1 MIELTLPALERVLL
15 KESGKKNI
23 IKQIIV
29 SSKKVRLGLFS
40 IDSSIIVLEDSE
52 QKYCITNQS
61 SNNITSYDYVILSN
75 GIPTET
81 NINDGSLKLEKWLKH
96 PRSKE
101 AYETT
106 EIIESWNNQ
115 FDYKIEDTSKDILG
129 LRKPQLGAL
138 HMIMGHFQLPLDIA
152 TVVMPTGTGK
162 TETMLSALVAY
173 RCTKLLITVPSDSLR
188 EQISE
193 KFLTLGLLKRFG
205 VVGESALFPIVGVVK
220 EHFKTVEELR
230 CFFEKCNVIV
240 STMPLLADSP
250 KEQQAEMSKLISH
263 VFIDEAHHVKAQ
275 SWEKFRLGF
284 NNEKIV
290 FFTATPFRNDGK
302 RLDGKII
309 FNFPLLKA
317 QEDGYFKEI
326 EFIPVRDYD
335 STRADLTIAQAAVQ
349 RLEEDHGRGLP
360 HILMA
365 RCATKEKASLIF
377 EIYKNFTKHNPVL
390 IHSTIPNK
398 REIYQ
403 SIINR
408 KHKII
413 VCVDMLGEGFD
424 LPELKI
430 AAFHDIRKS
439 LPVTLQF
446 TGRFTRTKYDEQLG
460 KASFIA
466 NIADLNVTEELEE
479 LYARD
484 ADWNKILSDIS
495 HLKID
500 NEIKYRELMD
510 GFTKLNS
517 SKIPFQNIRPKL
529 STVVYKSHR
538 KTWNPNN
545 FYKGIQAYNQIEYK
559 FFDVNRNEN
568 IAIFVFARSLYPDW
582 INHKDIYNLNWDI
595 IVMYWDEKNNLLFIN
610 SSDNG
615 SLYKDLAKAV
625 IGKEAQLINHMNVF
639 KALHGINRIRLQNV
653 GLKLF
658 LGRDIRFRMSV
669 GSDVGEALSLAEK
682 QNGQKAFVVGVG
694 YEDGNKVN
702 IGCSYKGRIWTKKE
716 GDLLE
721 FKEWC
726 FNVGEK
732 LVNNELD
739 PNIILRETLI
749 SEKIIDRPLLFPV
762 WIEMDSEIL
771 QYNEIKYA
779 FIINGT
785 EYNLSMCE
793 ISLFEPTID
802 GDLFFSVNTED
813 GNVIFKLHLFED
825 VLKNTETEVKF
836 LNFKMHQITKEKV
849 EVVYGSQRRSA
860 VDFFE
865 EYLPTIWFA
874 DGSSLTGNDYI
885 KLKKRIGLYP
895 SEKIIDFDWSMTDL
909 SKESQGV
916 TPKITDSIQYQMINY
931 LKSEDYEIIYDDDY
945 SGEIADIITIKVQD
959 DVIYLE
965 LYHLKFAKGGLVSNR
980 IDNFYEVCGQAQKS
994 GVWKQ
999 KDAQEFM
1006 THLLRREPKKKSGVK
1021 SSRLEK
1027 GTMDDLERILGF
1039 AKKKMPIQ
1047 FKIYIVQPSL
1057 SKANPSEDI
1066 LQLLGVTENFLKETS
1081 GIELGVISSR

>member
-1 MIELTLPALERVLL
+1 MIELTLPALERVIM

-23 IKQIIV
+23 IKQILV
-29 SSKKVRLGLFS
+29 PAKKTQLNIASV
-40 IDSSIIVLEDSE
+40 DTNMIILEDSE
-52 QKYCITNQS
+52 QKYCITNKS
-61 SNNITSYDYVILSN
+61 SVISTYYEYVILTKQ
-75 GIPTET
+75 IPTET
-81 NINDGSLKLEKWLKH
+81 NLLDGSVSLEEWLKH
-96 PRSKE
+96 PRITE
-101 AYETT
+101 AYEAT
-106 EIIESWNNQ
+106 EIIESWNDQ
-115 FDYKIEDTSKDILG
+115 FNYKMEDARKNVVG
-129 LRKPQLGAL
+129 LRRPQLGAL

-162 TETMLSALVAY
+162 TETMLSALIANK
-173 RCTKLLITVPSDSLR
+173 CTKLLITVPSDALR

-205 VVGESALFPIVGVVK
+205 IVGDSALFPIVGVVK
-220 EHFKTVEELR
+220 EHFKTAEDL
-230 CFFEKCNVIV
+230 CYFFEKCNVIV
-240 STMPLLADSP
+240 STMSLLADSP
-250 KEQQAEMSKLISH
+250 KEQLTEMSKLISH
-263 VFIDEAHHVKAQ
+263 IFIDEAHHVKAN

-284 NNEKIV
+284 DNEKIV

-326 EFIPVRDYD
+326 EFLPVRDYD
-335 STRADLTIAQAAVQ
+335 SSRADLTIAQTAVQ
-349 RLEEDHGRGLP
+349 RLEEDQEKGLP

-365 RCATKEKASLIF
+365 RCATKEKASSIF
-377 EIYKNFTKHNPVL
+377 EIYKRYAKHNPVL

-398 REIYQ
+398 KEIYR

-408 KHKII
+408 QHSII

-460 KASFIA
+460 KASFVA

-500 NEIKYRELMD
+500 NEIRYRELMD

-538 KTWNPNN
+538 NTWNPND

-568 IAIFVFARSLYPDW
+568 IAIFVYAKSLYPDW
-582 INHKDIYNLNWDI
+582 INHKDIYNLNWDS
-595 IVMYWDEKNNLLFIN
+595 IVMWWDDKNNLLFIN

-615 SLYKDLAKAV
+615 SMYKDLAKAV

-658 LGRDIRFRMSV
+658 LGRDIKFRMSV
-669 GSDVGEALSLAEK
+669 GSDVGEALTLAEK
-682 QNGQKAFVVGVG
+682 QNGQKAFVVGAG
-694 YEDGNKVN
+694 FEDGSKVN
-702 IGCSYKGRIWTKKE
+702 IGCSYKGRIWTKRE

-726 FNVGEK
+726 FNVGKK
-732 LVNNELD
+732 LVNDELD
-739 PNIILRETLI
+739 PNAILRETLI
-749 SEKIIDRPLLFPV
+749 PEKIIVRPALFPV
-762 WIEMDSEIL
+762 WIELDSDIL
-771 QYNEIKYA
+771 QYNEIKYT
-779 FIINGT
+779 FIMNGT

-793 ISLFEPTID
+793 ICLFEPSMD
-802 GDLFFSVNTED
+802 GDLLFALNTED
-813 GNVIFKLHLFED
+813 GSVIFKLHLFED
-825 VLKNTETEVKF
+825 VLKDTGIKF
-836 LNFKMHQITKEKV
+836 PNYRIHQISKDNV
-849 EVVYGSQRRSA
+849 EVIYGSQRKNA

-865 EYLPTIWFA
+865 EYIPTIWFA
-874 DGSSLTGNDYI
+874 DGSALTGNDYI
-885 KLKKRIGLYP
+885 ILKKRIGAYP
-895 SEKIIDFDWSMTDL
+895 SEDIIDLDWSMTNL
-909 SKESQGV
+909 RKESQGV
-916 TPKITDSIQYQMINY
+916 APKITDSIQYQMINY
-931 LKSEDYEIIYDDDY
+931 LKGFDYDIIYDDDY
-945 SGEIADIITIKVQD
+945 SGEIADIITMKVRD
-959 DVIYLE
+959 DVVYVE
-965 LYHLKFAKGGLVSNR
+965 LYHLKFAKEGVVSNR

-994 GVWKQ
+994 GVWGQ
-999 KDAQEFM
+999 KDSQEFM
-1006 THLLRREPKKKSGVK
+1006 NHLLRREPKRKNGVQ

-1039 AKKKMPIQ
+1039 AKKKMPMQ

-1081 GIELGVISSR
+1081 GIELGVISSK

>member
-1 MIELTLPALERVLL
+1 MTELTLPALERVLF
-15 KESGKKNI
+15 KENGKKNI
-23 IKQIIV
+23 IKQILVPAKKTQLNV
-29 SSKKVRLGLFS
+29 SSSDINMV
-40 IDSSIIVLEDSE
+40 ILEDSE
-52 QKYCITNQS
+52 QKYCVTIKS
-61 SNNITSYDYVILSN
+61 SSIPMTYDYVILSKQ
-75 GIPTET
+75 IPTET
-81 NINDGSLKLEKWLKH
+81 NVLDGSLKLERWLRH
-96 PRSKE
+96 PRILETYE
-101 AYETT
+101 ANEV
-106 EIIESWNNQ
+106 IESWNDQ
-115 FDYKIEDTSKDILG
+115 FDYKVEDVNRNVVG
-129 LRKPQLGAL
+129 LRRPQLGAL

-162 TETMLSALVAY
+162 TETMLSALIANK
-173 RCTKLLITVPSDSLR
+173 CKKLLITVPSDALR

-205 VVGESALFPIVGVVK
+205 IVSESALFPIVGVVK
-220 EHFKTVEELR
+220 EHFKTVEDLR
-230 CFFEKCNVIV
+230 NFFEKCNVVV
-240 STMPLLADSP
+240 STMPLLSDSS
-250 KEQQAEMSKLISH
+250 KEQLEEMSELISH

-275 SWEKFRLGF
+275 SWERFRLGF
-284 NNEKIV
+284 TKEKIV

-326 EFIPVRDYD
+326 EFISVRDYD
-335 STRADLTIAQAAVQ
+335 SSRADLTIAQAAVQ
-349 RLEEDHGRGLP
+349 RLEEDHKKGLP

-365 RCATKEKASLIF
+365 RCATKERASSIF
-377 EIYKNFTKHNPVL
+377 NIYKEFTMHNPVL
-390 IHSTIPNK
+390 IHSTIRNK
-398 REIYQ
+398 NEIYQ
-403 SIINR
+403 SIINKQHR
-408 KHKII
+408 II

-439 LPVTLQF
+439 LPITLQF
-446 TGRFTRTKYDEQLG
+446 TGRFTRTKYDEKLG

-479 LYARD
+479 LYAKD

-500 NEIKYRELMD
+500 SEIKYRELMD
-510 GFTKLNS
+510 GFTKLNN

-529 STVVYKSHR
+529 STVVYKSHG
-538 KTWNPNN
+538 KTWNPYN

-568 IAIFVFARSLYPDW
+568 IAIFVSAKSLYPEW

-625 IGKEAQLINHMNVF
+625 VGKEAQLINHMNVF
-639 KALHGINRIRLQNV
+639 RALHGINRIRLQNV

-669 GSDVGEALSLAEK
+669 GSDVGEALTLAEK
-682 QNGQKAFVVGVG
+682 QNGQKAFVVGAG
-694 YEDGNKVN
+694 YEGGNKVN

-732 LVNNELD
+732 LVNDELD
-739 PNIILRETLI
+739 PNTILRETLI
-749 SEKIIDRPLLFPV
+749 PEKVIIRPPLFPI
-762 WIEMDSEIL
+762 WIELDSEIL

-785 EYNLSMCE
+785 EYNLSTCE
-793 ISLFEPTID
+793 ISLFEPTLD
-802 GDLFFSVNTED
+802 GDLFFSLNTED
-813 GNVIFKLHLFED
+813 GNVIFELHLFED
-825 VLKNTETEVKF
+825 ILNNTDIKF
-836 LNFKMHQITKEKV
+836 PNYKTLQVSDEKV

-860 VDFFE
+860 VDFFD

-895 SEKIIDFDWSMTDL
+895 TEKIIDFDWSMTDL

-916 TPKITDSIQYQMINY
+916 TPKIADSIQYQMINY
-931 LKSEDYEIIYDDDY
+931 LKNEDYEIIYDDDY
-945 SGEIADIITIKVQD
+945 SGEIADVITMRVQD
-959 DVIYLE
+959 DVIYVE
-965 LYHLKFAKGGLVSNR
+965 LYHLKFAKGGLVSSR

-994 GVWKQ
+994 GVWKN
-999 KDAQEFM
+999 KDSKEFL
-1006 THLLRREPKKKSGVK
+1006 THLLRREPKKKNGVQ

-1027 GTMDDLERILGF
+1027 GTIDDLERILRF
-1039 AKKKMPIQ
+1039 AKKKMPMQ
-1047 FKIYIVQPSL
+1047 FKMFIVQPSL

-1081 GIELGVISSR
+1081 GIELGVISSK

>member
-1 MIELTLPALERVLL
+1 MIELTLPALEQILF
-15 KESGKKNI
+15 KESGHKNI
-23 IKQIIV
+23 IKQILIPSQKVSFDFIFFERNIAIV
-29 SSKKVRLGLFS
+29 ENSK
-40 IDSSIIVLEDSE
+40 
-52 QKYCITNQS
+52 QKICITNKS
-61 SNNITSYDYVILSN
+61 SNIPASYDYVILSKQL
-75 GIPTET
+75 PSET
-81 NINDGSLKLEKWLKH
+81 NLQGGSLIFEKWLRH
-96 PRSKE
+96 PRSTETYK
-101 AYETT
+101 TT
-106 EIIESWNNQ
+106 EILESWNNQ
-115 FDYKIEDTSKDILG
+115 FVYKKEDVSNNIVG
-129 LRKPQLGAL
+129 LRRPQVGAL
-138 HMIMGHFQLPLDIA
+138 HMIMGHLQLPLDIA

-162 TETMLSALVAY
+162 TETMLSALIANKCS
-173 RCTKLLITVPSDSLR
+173 RLLITVPSDSLR

-193 KFLTLGLLKRFG
+193 KFLTMGLLKKFG
-205 VVGESALFPIVGVVK
+205 IVGEAALLPIVGIIK
-220 EHFKTVEELR
+220 EHFHTVEELH

-240 STMPLLADSP
+240 STMPLLAECS
-250 KEQQAEMSKLISH
+250 KEQQAEISKLVSH
-263 VFIDEAHHVKAQ
+263 IFIDEAHHVKAQ

-284 NNEKIV
+284 NHEKII

-309 FNFPLLKA
+309 FNFPLSKA

-335 STRADLTIAQAAVQ
+335 STRADLTIATAAVQ
-349 RLEEDHGRGLP
+349 RLEEDHAKGLP

-365 RCATKEKASLIF
+365 RCADKEKANFIF
-377 EIYKNFTKHNPVL
+377 EIYKKFEKHNPVL

-398 REIYQ
+398 KEIYQ

-408 KHKII
+408 QHKII

-446 TGRFTRTKYDEQLG
+446 TGRFTRTKYDEHLG
-460 KASFIA
+460 NASFIA

-500 NEIKYRELMD
+500 NEIKYQELME
-510 GFTKLNS
+510 GFAKLND

-529 STVVYKSHR
+529 STVVYKSQR
-538 KTWNPNN
+538 KTWDPSN
-545 FYKGIQAYNQIEYK
+545 FYRGIQAYNQIEYK
-559 FFDVNRNEN
+559 FFDINRNEN
-568 IAIFVFARSLYPDW
+568 IAVFVFAKSLYPDW

-595 IVMYWDEKNNLLFIN
+595 IVMFWDEKNGLLFVN

-615 SLYKDLAKAV
+615 SLYKELAKAV
-625 IGKEAQLINHMNVF
+625 IGKEAQMINYINVF

-669 GSDVGEALSLAEK
+669 GSDVGEALTLAEK
-682 QNGQKAFVVGVG
+682 QNGQKAFVVGSG
-694 YEDGNKVN
+694 YENGNKVN

-726 FNVGEK
+726 LNVGEK
-732 LVNNELD
+732 LVNDELD

-749 SEKIIDRPLLFPV
+749 PEKITDRPALFPV
-762 WIEMDSEIL
+762 WIELDSEIL
-771 QYNEIKYA
+771 QHNEIKYA

-785 EYNLSMCE
+785 EYNLSTCE
-793 ISLFEPTID
+793 ISLSEPTMD
-802 GDLFFSVNTED
+802 GDLLFSLNTED
-813 GNVIFKLHLFED
+813 GYVIFKLFLYED
-825 VLKNTETEVKF
+825 HNDSGIRFPNYKIFQES
-836 LNFKMHQITKEKV
+836 KEKV
-849 EVVYGSQRRSA
+849 EVFFGSQRMSA
-860 VDFFE
+860 VDFFD

-874 DGSSLTGNDYI
+874 DGSSLTGNDYV

-895 SEKIIDFDWSMTDL
+895 SDKIIDFDWSKTDL

-916 TPKITDSIQYQMINY
+916 TPKIRDSIQYQMISY
-931 LKSEDYEIIYDDDY
+931 LKNEDHDYDIIYDDDY
-945 SGEIADIITIKVQD
+945 SGEIADIITIKVLD
-959 DVIYLE
+959 DVIYVE
-965 LYHLKFAKGGLVSNR
+965 LYHLKFAKGGVVSNR
-980 IDNFYEVCGQAQKS
+980 IDNYYEVCGQAQKS
-994 GVWKQ
+994 SVWKQ
-999 KDAQEFM
+999 KEAQEFM
-1006 THLLRREPKKKSGVK
+1006 NHLLRRDPKKKNGVHN
-1021 SSRLEK
+1021 SRLEK
-1027 GTMDDLERILGF
+1027 GTVGDLERILSF
-1039 AKKKMPIQ
+1039 AKKKMPMK

-1081 GIELGVISSR
+1081 GIELGVISSK

>member
-1 MIELTLPALERVLL
+1 MIELTLPALERVVL

-23 IKQIIV
+23 IKQILVPAKKTRLSLV
-29 SSKKVRLGLFS
+29 SFEINMV
-40 IDSSIIVLEDSE
+40 ILEDAE
-52 QKYCITNQS
+52 EKYCITNKP
-61 SNNITSYDYVILSN
+61 SNIPTSYEHVILSKQM
-75 GIPTET
+75 PTEI

-101 AYETT
+101 AYETI
-106 EIIESWNNQ
+106 EIVESWNDQ
-115 FDYKIEDTSKDILG
+115 FDYKLEDKNKNIFG

-162 TETMLSALVAY
+162 TETMLSALVANS
-173 RCTKLLITVPSDSLR
+173 CTKLLITVPSDSLR

-193 KFLTLGLLKRFG
+193 KFLTLGLLKKFG
-205 VVGESALFPIVGVVK
+205 LVGESALFPIVGVVK

-230 CFFEKCNVIV
+230 YFFEKCNVVV
-240 STMPLLADSP
+240 STMALLADSP

-275 SWEKFRLGF
+275 SWEKFRLCF
-284 NNEKIV
+284 NKEKII

-317 QEDGYFKEI
+317 QEDGYFKKI

-335 STRADLTIAQAAVQ
+335 SLRADVTIAHAAVQ
-349 RLEEDHGRGLP
+349 RLEEDLKKGLP

-365 RCATKEKASLIF
+365 RCATKAKASSIF
-377 EIYKNFTKHNPVL
+377 EIYKHFEQHNPVL
-390 IHSTIPNK
+390 IHSGIPNK
-398 REIYQ
+398 KVIYQ
-403 SIINR
+403 SIIDR

-460 KASFIA
+460 NASFIA
-466 NIADLNVTEELEE
+466 NIADLSVTEELEE

-529 STVVYKSHR
+529 STVVYKSHGR
-538 KTWNPNN
+538 SWDPNK

-568 IAIFVFARSLYPDW
+568 IAIFVFAKSLYPDW
-582 INHKDIYNLNWDI
+582 INHKDIYNLSWDI
-595 IVMYWDEKNNLLFIN
+595 IVMFWDEKNSLLFIN

-639 KALHGINRIRLQNV
+639 RALHGINRIRLQNV

-682 QNGQKAFVVGVG
+682 QNGQKAFVVGAG
-694 YEDGNKVN
+694 YEDGNKTN

-726 FNVGEK
+726 INVGEK

-749 SEKIIDRPLLFPV
+749 PEKILDRPSLFPI
-762 WIEMDSEIL
+762 WIELDSDIL
-771 QYNEIKYA
+771 QYNESKYA
-779 FIINGT
+779 FIIDGT
-785 EYNLSMCE
+785 EYNLSTCE
-793 ISLFEPTID
+793 INLFDPTLD
-802 GDLFFSVNTED
+802 GDLLFSLNTED
-813 GNVIFKLHLFED
+813 GNVIFRLHLFED
-825 VLKNTETEVKF
+825 ILDNTDVKF
-836 LNFKMHQITKEKV
+836 PNYKIHQVSKEKV

-860 VDFFE
+860 VEFFD
-865 EYLPTIWFA
+865 EYPPTIWFA

-885 KLKKRIGLYP
+885 KLKKRIGLYLP
-895 SEKIIDFDWSMTDL
+895 ENIIEFDWSMTDL

-916 TPKITDSIQYQMINY
+916 NPKITDSIQYQMINY
-931 LKSEDYEIIYDDDY
+931 LKNEDYEIIYDDDY

-959 DVIYLE
+959 DVIYVE

-994 GVWKQ
+994 CVWKQ
-999 KDAQEFM
+999 KDAQEFV
-1006 THLLRREPKKKSGVK
+1006 THLMRREPKKKSGVE

-1039 AKKKMPIQ
+1039 AKKKMPVN

-1081 GIELGVISSR
+1081 GIELGVISSK